1 MKSSIENFESLYE
14 EQNNFNSNDY
24 SNLIQNSLS
33 LPNFNVSS
41 ILNSKLTDRF
51 HCLCKNCGSIP
62 IIEFLYNTNQMN
74 YICQYPDSP
83 KKLLIKE
90 VFGLLF
96 DKINDIDKIKL
107 NVLKCLIHPNE
118 KNYFYCKT
126 CEKNICNK
134 CLYENENYCN
144 HENKI
149 VLSNDRNTIK
159 KIKYIIEKIEQNNKS
174 LLMNDKSNI
183 LSDSDENM
191 NDINNNISKYRII
204 SHPYNNN
211 NENKEYNNNIAK
223 NSSIHEEY
231 CEVLKVN
238 NDINTNMID
247 INEREEIFD
256 IFDKINNGENYD
268 NEQYIDL
275 LSIFIFEYINYPN
288 YNLLKNIS
296 NAEKFAI
303 LLFKDFN
310 KINLKYDINE
320 KNIKDDSIKLFKDIF
335 VNNNKE
341 NCFLLINEKI
351 LELSDYIK
359 ISDILGIKNN
369 MISNWPFQL
378 EVKLIERKNNPMT
391 DLSFMFYG
399 ISSLNS
405 ESNFADFDTIN
416 ITTLS
421 YMFCNCSSLKK
432 LPDISNFN
440 TTNVKYINYM
450 FYNCSSLKELPD
462 ISKWNTENVREI
474 NYIFYGCESLE
485 YLPDISEWNITKI
498 ESMNYML
505 KNCKSLKKLFNTNQW
520 EKNISKNAQ
529 KIGVLEGCTSL
540 ESKDITN
547 NSLKNN
553 ILKYISKF
561 INILF
566 SIFYWLFIIFI
577 LLLYVLLLVLAVFF
591 PIRAIYYS
599 FNLTESNKCINNPNE
614 YFNSINIANYRDNS
628 NINRSQEKKIF
639 SVFYGKLI
647 EIANYTIDYLE
658 DDEQN
663 NKKINLFF
671 GPFIQKIVN
680 ISEEFKIEYDSFLK
694 KELGNNPDNTIEVK
708 TIQDNKINITLP
720 DEEVHE
726 FKLYQKYFIV
736 LTLINVISSFSFIIL
751 LLCIYLFSLFAN
763 MKIYFIMV
771 FVFIIISI
779 ISGLINNYISDKMYS
794 PYISILDKIE
804 NVYGIEIPQVI
815 LKEKNNI
822 NECKIVNTLIVIVF
836 TFFFLAIIF
845 YFCRKIRKNINK
857 KLTESESIQF
867 LPNNKQS

>member
-14 EQNNFNSNDY
+14 EQNNFNSHDY

-41 ILNSKLTDRF
+41 ILNSELADRF

-62 IIEFLYNTNQMN
+62 IIEFLYNTNQIK
-74 YICQYPDSP
+74 YICQCPDSP

-126 CEKNICNK
+126 CKKHICNK

-159 KIKYIIEKIEQNNKS
+159 KIKYIIEKIEQNNK
-174 LLMNDKSNI
+174 LLLINDKSNI
-183 LSDSDENM
+183 LSDSDENI
-191 NDINNNISKYRII
+191 NDINNNISKYKII

-211 NENKEYNNNIAK
+211 NENKEYNDNIAK

-275 LSIFIFEYINYPN
+275 LSIFIYEYINYPN

-359 ISDILGIKNN
+359 ISDILGIKNII
-369 MISNWPFQL
+369 ISNWPFQL

-405 ESNFADFDTIN
+405 ESNFADFDTTN

-440 TTNVKYINYM
+440 TKNVKYINYM
-450 FYNCSSLKELPD
+450 FYNCLSLKELPD

-561 INILF
+561 INILL
-566 SIFYWLFIIFI
+566 STYYWLFIIFTR
-577 LLLYVLLLVLAVFF
+577 LLYVLVLVLAVFF
-591 PIRAIYYS
+591 LIRSIYYS
-599 FNLTESNKCINNPNE
+599 FNLKESNKCINNPNE

-628 NINRSQEKKIF
+628 NINSSQEKKIF

-658 DDEQN
+658 EDDQKNE
-663 NKKINLFF
+663 KINLFI

-694 KELGNNPDNTIEVK
+694 KELGNNPDNTIEAK
-708 TIQDNKINITLP
+708 TIQDYKINITLP

-779 ISGLINNYISDKMYS
+779 ISGLINNYISDKMIS

-815 LKEKNNI
+815 LKEKDNI
-822 NECKIVNTLIVIVF
+822 NEYKIENTLIVIMF
-836 TFFFLAIIF
+836 TIFFLAIIF
-845 YFCRKIRKNINK
+845 YFCRIIRKNINK
-857 KLTESESIQF
+857 KITESESIKF